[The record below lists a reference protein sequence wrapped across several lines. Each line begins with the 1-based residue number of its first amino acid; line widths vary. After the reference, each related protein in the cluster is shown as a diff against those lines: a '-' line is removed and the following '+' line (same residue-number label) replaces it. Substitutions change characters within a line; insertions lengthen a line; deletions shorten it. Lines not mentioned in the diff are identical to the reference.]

1 MSTLASQIQS
11 LTTAIEEHR
20 SDLATLYSDLGK
32 SAVNTNTPL
41 AKALLKHQEEY
52 EKQEEMYQQVASSIK
67 QLEDRTRKLKQ
78 VEKDLHLLEKKR
90 KMISVQLGAIAYE
103 RNQNK
108 NLSPSL
114 ETLLTPILKEGKRV
128 KPLRAITFLHR
139 RSLSRRF
146 RVIGEIILE
155 HHQEDELVQGEL
167 FEAVEEYRKNEHFL
181 REELVL
187 HQSALRQL
195 KSSETQGPR
204 LRLEGYNQSRIKAQ
218 KAYEEATIAYGKEVY
233 TNQGVQNPLTV
244 QITLHRTR
252 INQLTTQI
260 TEKQNQIKIEELE
273 KQIEIEEQKIAHI
286 ADQIGA
292 LRGQIDSL
300 NQTIAKRR
308 SEIRSLKGP
317 LGDG

>member
-41 AKALLKHQEEY
+41 AKSLLKHQEEY

-67 QLEDRTRKLKQ
+67 QLEDRSRKLKQ
-78 VEKDLHLLEKKR
+78 VEKDLHGLAQKR
-90 KMISVQLGAIAYE
+90 KTIAAQLGAIAYE

-108 NLSPSL
+108 NLSPAL
-114 ETLLTPILKEGKRV
+114 ETLLTPILEEGKRV
-128 KPLRAITFLHR
+128 KPFRAITFLHR

-146 RVIGEIILE
+146 RVTGEIILE
-155 HHQEDELVQGEL
+155 HQLEGEL
-167 FEAVEEYRKNEHFL
+167 NHKALLESVQEYRKSEHFL
-181 REELVL
+181 AEELAL

-195 KSSETQGPR
+195 KSTETQGPR
-204 LRLEGYNQSRIKAQ
+204 IRLEEYNQSRIKAQ
-218 KAYEEATIAYGKEVY
+218 KAYEEAAVAYGKEVY
-233 TNQGVQNPLTV
+233 NNQGVQNPLTV

-252 INQLTTQI
+252 INQLATQI
-260 TEKQNQIKIEELE
+260 TEKQNQIKIEDLE

-308 SEIRSLKGP
+308 SEIRTLKGT